1 MAIKLNKEESVFR
14 NELLFTAD
22 AKAINIDYTMVN
34 LYMLL
39 RHDGIRPKQRNRAGE
54 NAFIEIE
61 KLKNAFRVLEE
72 EGSVTYNRFFD
83 LYILV
88 I

>member
-54 NAFIEIE
+54 NALIEIE
-61 KLKNAFRVLEE
+61 KLKKEIKELKK
-72 EGSVTYNRFFD
+72 EGYPKTLDN
-83 LYILV
+83 
-88 I
+88 